1 MPSRAFVAAAPARS
15 FNVWPI
21 ATLDEGVAL
30 LTGRATTAIHARAE
44 ARLAEFAALMREFAD
59 RRR

>member
-1 MPSRAFVAAAPARS
+1 MPSRAVVATAPAGS

-21 ATLDEGVAL
+21 ATLDEGLAL
-30 LTGRATTAIHARAE
+30 LAGRSTTEIHARAE
-44 ARLAEFAALMREFAD
+44 ARLAEFTAPAREFAD